1 MPLIIQDS
9 YVLQYFEDQIKYL
22 AVGPPA
28 YMVLESGH
36 NYTTIEG
43 QNLVCASAG
52 CQTDS
57 LLGQIY
63 LASQQP
69 DLYIFGISLF

>member
-1 MPLIIQDS
+1 MLR
-9 YVLQYFEDQIKYL
+9 YFEDQMKYL

-36 NYTTIEG
+36 NYTTRLG
-43 QNLVCASAG
+43 QYLVSASSSR
-52 CQTDS
+52 QTDS

-63 LASQQP
+63 LASQQL
-69 DLYIFGISLF
+69 DLYIFIGIFLLNSLI